1 MNIND
6 LDCLYVA
13 GKTGKIYGGRR
24 SRVSTSASTYAG
36 DSLAIADAGAAAFG
50 NNTYTEVNTATKVSK
65 RTRNTKFL
73 HKQVSNSEA
82 SADAIAISSNR
93 SGTHSSRSRSDSE
106 YSDIRII
113 VTSG

>member
-6 LDCLYVA
+6 LDCLYS
-13 GKTGKIYGGRR
+13 TGRRSKIYGGRR
-24 SRVSTSASTYAG
+24 SRASTSASSYAG

-50 NNTYTEVNTATKVSK
+50 NNTYTEANTATKVSS
-65 RTRNTKFL
+65 RTKNTKFL
-73 HKQVSNSEA
+73 YKQASTSEA

-93 SGTHSSRSRSDSE
+93 SGTHSSRSRSNSE
-106 YSDIRII
+106 YSDLRII